1 MALNRVNTPL
11 TYNNGY
17 CLQWGSSKKCWS
29 WAQETHVVLTKE
41 SVTQRKGP
49 YASNNFRTLASAGRG
64 SAGCIV
70 PEKQRLS
77 AALLLDDTSFY
88 HIAWLALQSQI
99 WRYQLHVIFSLV
111 LNSWAVSNV
120 LLLHWSILLWLH
132 TNGDTKI
139 VLHFWLSVVEEESTV
154 CETIWAH
161 GLLGVQWIC
170 VNSHF
175 FRLFM

>member
-1 MALNRVNTPL
+1 MDIVYSGGVQRSAEAELRKHMLFLPKKVWHRGRDL
-11 TYNNGY
+11 TLATTSERWHQQEEAQQAVLFQKNKGCQLLY
-17 CLQWGSSKKCWS
+17 CLM
-29 WAQETHVVLTKE
+29 
-41 SVTQRKGP
+41 
-49 YASNNFRTLASAGRG
+49 TLLF
-64 SAGCIV
+64 C
-70 PEKQRLS
+70 
-77 AALLLDDTSFY
+77 
-88 HIAWLALQSQI
+88 HIAWLAPQSQI